1 MNEQEKRAAALAATA
16 EIVSGMTLGLGTGS
30 TAAYVI
36 AQVGERFAAGLVVRV
51 VATSLA
57 TERAARAAGIM
68 VADFADIAVVDLTI
82 DGADE
87 IDDRFFA
94 VKGGGGAMVREKIVA
109 AASRRMVVVADSS
122 KLVARIGKAK
132 LPVEVL
138 PFARAYA
145 AARLTAIGADVV
157 LRKGADG
164 TPFRSD
170 QGNFILDAHSIDL
183 SDPVAAAAAIDA
195 IPGVVGHGLFLSEV
209 SALYVATGDVVTRL
223 ERQDKRG

>member
-30 TAAYVI
+30 TAAYVV
-36 AQVGERFAAGLVVRV
+36 AHVGERVAAGLVVRV
-51 VATSLA
+51 VATSVE
-57 TERAARAAGIM
+57 TERAARAAGLL

-94 VKGGGGAMVREKIVA
+94 VQGGGGAMVREKIVA
-109 AASRRMVVVADSS
+109 AASRRMVAVVDSS
-122 KLVARIGKAK
+122 KMVMRIGAAK

-138 PFARAYA
+138 PFACAYVT
-145 AARLTAIGADVV
+145 ARLAALGAEVV
-157 LRKGADG
+157 LRRTGGA
-164 TPFRSD
+164 PFLSD
-170 QGNFILDAHSIDL
+170 QGNIILDARSIDL
-183 SDPVAAAAAIDA
+183 SDPAAVSDAIDA
-195 IPGVVGHGLFLSEV
+195 IPGVVGHGLFLREV
-209 SALYVATGDVVTRL
+209 SAIYVATGTVVTRL